1 MDNLNQKEL
10 TNRLNKYRDAYY
22 NHSDPLVTDAE
33 YDALFDKLKKDG
45 ARIRNCIKQ
54 FTNKNSRVRSEK
66 QTCKS

>member
-33 YDALFDKLKKDG
+33 YDALFDKLKK
-45 ARIRNCIKQ
+45 NIK
-54 FTNKNSRVRSEK
+54 KKRGK
-66 QTCKS
+66 AP